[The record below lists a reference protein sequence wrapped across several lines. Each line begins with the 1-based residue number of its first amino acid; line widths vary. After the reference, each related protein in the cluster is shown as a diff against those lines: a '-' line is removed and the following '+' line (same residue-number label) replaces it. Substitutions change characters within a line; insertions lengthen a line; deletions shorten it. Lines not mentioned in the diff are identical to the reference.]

1 MGIRWWQLGIEMR
14 RPFSRE
20 TLWHYPL
27 YAAVTGSFGYW
38 LMGVQQR
45 QTSLLNRR
53 REALLEKRKRF
64 AAAGGIDGT
73 STVAV

>member
-1 MGIRWWQLGIEMR
+1 MR
-14 RPFSRE
+14 RPFE

-45 QTSLLNRR
+45 QTNYLNGR

-64 AAAGGIDGT
+64 AAAGGIDGA